1 MKLKFFSLM
10 ILSCTLVII
19 VTGALFFSDRSDP
32 EEAKSRHIIALN
44 EIEQLAKKGDTELI
58 PEKTRMLAESMR
70 REIPGE
76 NHSVNGPVLGIL
88 AVVLIASVFI
98 YLYFSVIKPFD
109 KLKDFAARISSGS
122 LDIPLYR
129 DRSNY
134 FGAFTWAF
142 DSMRKEINTAR
153 RCEKEAVENNKT
165 VIATL
170 SHDIKTP
177 IASIRAYAEGLEANM
192 DVTAEKRKKYLSVIM
207 SKCDEVSKLTDDLF
221 LHSVSDLD
229 KLEINPEN
237 IELSEF
243 LEKAIGDM
251 CADTDDVRYKRPDLK
266 AVIKA
271 DKNRML
277 QLVENL
283 INNSRK
289 YAKSDIDI
297 SLLISEKNAEI
308 HFRDHGLGIP
318 DKDMPFIFGKFY
330 RGSNCGREQGSGL
343 GLYIV
348 DYIVKRSGGTVLLHN
363 HPDGLETV
371 VCLPLIK
378 HDTL

>member
-19 VTGALFFSDRSDP
+19 VTGALFFSDLSDP

-58 PEKTRMLAESMR
+58 PEKTQMLAESIR
-70 REIPGE
+70 REIPSE

-229 KLEINPEN
+229 KLEINPES

-251 CADTDDVRYKRPDLK
+251 CADTNDVRYKRPDLK

-371 VCLPLIK
+371 VCLPLIE

>member
-229 KLEINPEN
+229 KLEINPES

-251 CADTDDVRYKRPDLK
+251 CADTNDVRYKRPDLK

>member
-19 VTGALFFSDRSDP
+19 VTGALFFSDLSDP

-58 PEKTRMLAESMR
+58 PEKTQMLAESIR
-70 REIPGE
+70 REIPSE

-229 KLEINPEN
+229 KLEINPES

-251 CADTDDVRYKRPDLK
+251 CADTNDVRYKRPDLK